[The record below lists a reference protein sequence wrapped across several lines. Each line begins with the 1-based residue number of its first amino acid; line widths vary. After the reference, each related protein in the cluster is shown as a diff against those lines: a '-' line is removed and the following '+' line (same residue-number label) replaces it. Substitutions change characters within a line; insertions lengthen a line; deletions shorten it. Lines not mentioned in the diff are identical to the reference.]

1 MSIDYAKSAP
11 NAMLPLQLTSGSVG
25 SDLFSTQ
32 EIVMMPF
39 YTSAVSVSL
48 NLKIPLGHMG
58 LLTGRSGMALKNIH
72 THVGTIDCNLWGD
85 IKIILTNF
93 NSIPYKISYGD
104 RIGQIILLKYSNPC
118 WNNSSE
124 FISEL
129 LSWREES
136 DFSKKH
142 AGFGSTGK

>member
-1 MSIDYAKSAP
+1 MSIDYAKFAP
-11 NAMLPLQLTSGSVG
+11 NAMQPLQLTSGSVG

-32 EIVMMPF
+32 EIEKKPF
-39 YTSAVSVSL
+39 STSAVPVSL
-48 NLKIPLGHMG
+48 NFKIPLGHMG
-58 LLTGRSGMALKNIH
+58 LLTGRSSMALKNIH
-72 THVGTIDCNLWGD
+72 THVGTIDCDFFGE

-93 NSIPYKISYGD
+93 NSIPYKISSGD
-104 RIGQIILLKYSNPC
+104 RIGQIILIKYSNPC
-118 WNNSSE
+118 WHNSSE
-124 FISEL
+124 FISEV

>member
-32 EIVMMPF
+32 EIVMMHF
-39 YTSAVSVSL
+39 STSAVSVSL
-48 NLKIPLGHMG
+48 NLKIPLGHIG

-72 THVGTIDCNLWGD
+72 THVGTIDCNFLGD
-85 IKIILTNF
+85 IKTILTNF

-104 RIGQIILLKYSNPC
+104 RIGQIILLTYSNPC

-124 FISEL
+124 FISEV
-129 LSWREES
+129 LSWRVES